1 MAHPSPYKLTAADDY
16 RGRIELAAGVTISL
30 RHFENDPDFG
40 TEWWG
45 TAARD
50 TNHDY
55 AGGMTTRTVASATA
69 FSEIAVLDR
78 IAKQL
83 GVFERINREAI
94 TARVAVG
101 AVNLAEAVV

>member
-1 MAHPSPYKLTAADDY
+1 MRPNPYILSVADDY

-50 TNHDY
+50 TDHDC
-55 AGGMTTRTVASATA
+55 AGGMTTRTAASATA
-69 FSEIAVLDR
+69 FSEVAVLDR

-83 GVFERINREAI
+83 GVFDRINDEAI
-94 TARVAVG
+94 TARVAAG
-101 AVNLAEAVV
+101 AVNLAEAV